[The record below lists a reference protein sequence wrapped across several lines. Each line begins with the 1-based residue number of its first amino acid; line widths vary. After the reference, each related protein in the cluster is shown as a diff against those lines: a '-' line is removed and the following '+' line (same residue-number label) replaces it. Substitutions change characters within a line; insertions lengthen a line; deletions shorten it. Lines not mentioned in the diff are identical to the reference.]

1 MRPAKPTVLTAFA
14 GDTVSLR
21 ISVYD
26 AQTQPFDFAASGLST
41 ATLVVQGLAAPVY
54 GSIDG
59 HVVFFSFTEALDPG
73 NHSFYAQVSAK
84 QVSAKAGDCY
94 TLAYGTLAIQA
105 LPDVS

>member
-26 AQTQPFDFAASGLST
+26 AQTQPFDFAASGLL
-41 ATLVVQGLAAPVY
+41 AADLVVQGLAAPVD

-59 HVVFFSFTEALDPG
+59 HVVSFLFTEALDPG
-73 NHSFYAQVSAK
+73 NHSFYA

>member
-41 ATLVVQGLAAPVY
+41 AALVVQGLADPVE
-54 GSIDG
+54 GTFDG
-59 HVVFFSFTEALDPG
+59 HVVSFLFTEALDPG
-73 NHSFYAQVSAK
+73 NHSFYAQVSAE
-84 QVSAKAGDCY
+84 AGGCY

>member
-26 AQTQPFDFAASGLST
+26 AQTRPFDFAASGLST
-41 ATLVVQGLAAPVY
+41 AALVVQGLADPVD

-59 HVVFFSFTEALDPG
+59 HVVSFLFTEALDPG
-73 NHSFYAQVSAK
+73 NHSFYAQVSAE
-84 QVSAKAGDCY
+84 AGDCY